1 MTRSSSVNRLDP
13 RLIVPPVITN
23 VFPGR
28 RLALWLFAPLVLVT
42 LWRSQHHLLAA
53 DGGAQSIAHI
63 PLNGN
68 SDPAAATIV
77 GVFALWGLSQ
87 LILAFLQLLALLRY
101 RAMIPLFYLLTLIEY
116 SVRATYI
123 PAFRP
128 IPTTA
133 TAPGAVI
140 NGPIA
145 AVSLALL
152 LLSIW
157 PRREVRA

>member
-1 MTRSSSVNRLDP
+1 MNRLQRMPRLDP
-13 RLIVPPVITN
+13 GLILPPLITN

-28 RLALWLFAPLVLVT
+28 RLALWLFIPLMLVT

-63 PLNGN
+63 PLNAY
-68 SDPAAATIV
+68 SEPAAATIV
-77 GVFALWGLSQ
+77 GLFALWGLSQ
-87 LILAFLQLLALLRY
+87 LILAFLQLLVLLRY
-101 RAMIPLFYLLTLIEY
+101 RSMIPLFYLLTLIEY
-116 SVRATYI
+116 GVRALYV
-123 PAFRP
+123 PALRP

-140 NGPIA
+140 NGPMA

-157 PRREVRA
+157 PRREVSA

>member
-1 MTRSSSVNRLDP
+1 MNRLPRLPRLDP
-13 RLIVPPVITN
+13 GLILPPVITN

-28 RLALWLFAPLVLVT
+28 RLALWLFVPLMLVT

-63 PLNGN
+63 PLNAYPE
-68 SDPAAATIV
+68 PAAATIV
-77 GVFALWGLSQ
+77 GLFALWGLSQ
-87 LILAFLQLLALLRY
+87 LILAFLQLLVLLRY
-101 RAMIPLFYLLTLIEY
+101 RSMIPLFYLLSLIEY

-140 NGPIA
+140 NVPIA

-157 PRREVRA
+157 PRREVSV

>member
-1 MTRSSSVNRLDP
+1 MPRLDP
-13 RLIVPPVITN
+13 GLILPPVITN

-28 RLALWLFAPLVLVT
+28 RLALWLFVPLMLVT

-63 PLNGN
+63 PLNAYPE
-68 SDPAAATIV
+68 PAAATIV
-77 GVFALWGLSQ
+77 GLFALWGLSQ
-87 LILAFLQLLALLRY
+87 LILAFLQLLVLLRY
-101 RAMIPLFYLLTLIEY
+101 RSMIPLFYLLSLIEY

-140 NGPIA
+140 NVPIA

-157 PRREVRA
+157 PRREVSV

>member
-1 MTRSSSVNRLDP
+1 MNRLPRLPRLDP
-13 RLIVPPVITN
+13 GLILPPVVTN

-28 RLALWLFAPLVLVT
+28 RLALWLFVPLMLVT

-63 PLNGN
+63 PLNAY
-68 SDPAAATIV
+68 SEPAAATIV
-77 GVFALWGLSQ
+77 GLFALWGLSQ
-87 LILAFLQLLALLRY
+87 LILAFLQLLVLLRY
-101 RAMIPLFYLLTLIEY
+101 RSMIPLFYLLSLIEY
-116 SVRATYI
+116 SVRASYI

-140 NGPIA
+140 NVPIA

-157 PRREVRA
+157 PRREVSV